1 MDATRNRARELL
13 PQVLLTVQ
21 SIIQALALEVL
32 WSSMM
37 ESPHLWN
44 GGMAAWIGW
53 IQVSAVFLGI
63 VVMWIFFIS
72 LVLRY
77 TWTPTVSD
85 SVVPFVLGML
95 EFSFAEMLSPEFLP
109 LWFFVLALIFLG
121 ASATS
126 GMILKRA
133 LADEANREMRE
144 AFDYSSKRA
153 VWLAS
158 LLIGTLIVAGMA
170 VAISGPRGWAALL
183 GVIAANVVLLAQA
196 QSIRGYWNRSLVED
210 QAPES

>member
-1 MDATRNRARELL
+1 L

-37 ESPHLWN
+37 ESLHLWN
-44 GGMAAWIGW
+44 GGMAALIGW

-72 LVLRY
+72 LVFRY
-77 TWTPTVSD
+77 TWIPTVSD
-85 SVVPFVLGML
+85 SVIPFVLGML
-95 EFSFAEMLSPEFLP
+95 EFSFAEMLAPELLP
-109 LWFFVLALIFLG
+109 IWFFVLALIFVG

-126 GMILKRA
+126 GVILKRA

-144 AFDYSSKRA
+144 AFDYSSNKAIR
-153 VWLAS
+153 LAS
-158 LLIGTLIVAGMA
+158 LLIGTLVVAGLA
-170 VAISGPRGWAALL
+170 VAISGPGGWVALG

-196 QSIRGYWNRSLVED
+196 HSIRGYWNRSLVED
-210 QAPES
+210 WDPES